1 MAGAGKELGRG
12 KRQRGAAAYRD
23 LPEREFSRM
32 CREGVEAGEAQVPLL
47 ASYRGSSV
55 ATEQAKGQQGGHAH
69 VAGKQRRVTRQAAA
83 DGHGAAA
90 ANVGG
95 AEAAPAAAGK
105 AEPAVGATAEKRK
118 RGHRHGL
125 ELAAD
130 TVAAAM
136 PQGAVPADKV
146 QVPAPGEGAQ
156 GKRRRLARR
165 AAAAAPDRRRSQP
178 DPKCMRGRAHS
189 DKENVAGGSD
199 VR

>member
-23 LPEREFSRM
+23 LPEWEFSRM

-47 ASYRGSSV
+47 ASHRGSSA
-55 ATEQAKGQQGGHAH
+55 ATEQAKGRQGGHAH
-69 VAGKQRRVTRQAAA
+69 VAGKQRRVTRQTAA
-83 DGHGAAA
+83 DGHGPSA

-95 AEAAPAAAGK
+95 AEAAPDDAGK
-105 AEPAVGATAEKRK
+105 VEPAVGATAEKRK
-118 RGHRHGL
+118 RGQRHGL

-130 TVAAAM
+130 TAAAAM
-136 PQGAVPADKV
+136 PQAAVPADKV

-178 DPKCMRGRAHS
+178 EPKSMRGRAHS